1 MSERLRILVVDD
13 DEIDRMAVR
22 RALKD
27 AGVDAEVVETGV
39 GEHGRQIL
47 RTEPFDCA
55 LVDNLLPDVD
65 GLQLLR
71 ALNADGVTTPV
82 IMMTGQG
89 NEQLAVDLMK
99 AGAADY
105 LSKSRVS
112 LDHLARSVRNAVR
125 VHRAELAAAQA
136 AEELTEQ
143 TRVAQAL
150 HRIGSRLAEERDL
163 QRLVQL
169 VTDEATQ
176 LAGAAFGAF
185 FYNVLDDRG
194 ESYMLYTLSG
204 VPREAFVKFPMPHA
218 TAMFGPTFRGEG
230 IVRLDDVTRDPR
242 YGQSPPHYGIPAGH
256 LPVRSYLAVPVIS
269 RTGTVLGGLFFGHP
283 VAGVF
288 GEKDERLI
296 AGIASQAAVAI
307 DNARLYEALRRGEE
321 QYRFMAEAIPQIV
334 FTATADGTTDHFNQR
349 WIAYTGRT
357 LEESIRDGW
366 QPVVHP
372 DDLPRCVE
380 RWTAAVRTGEVYEIE
395 YRLRRRDG
403 AFRWHLGRA
412 EAMRGADGN
421 VLKWF
426 GTCTDIHDRK
436 IVESE
441 LQEKGERLE
450 AALGASGTGTFRW
463 DIRSGRLDFD
473 PSLTRLFGLRADQ
486 TRLTLHTALEII
498 HPDDRAAFVEQIN
511 RCVSTGADFDME
523 YRVVMPDGEIRWL
536 DDKGKTFNDP
546 GDGRP
551 LYMTG
556 ACVDITARKA
566 IDQALRR
573 SEFRFRQLADAMPQ
587 IVWTADADGNVEY
600 FNRRWSDYTGLSV
613 DGSLGQNWVQVL
625 HPDDHAESMKLWAHA
640 VRTGET
646 FQNEHRFRRADGA
659 YRWQLAR
666 GVPVR
671 DEDGRVARWFGT
683 CTDVDDYKRAE
694 QAIKESRDALEA
706 ANNAKDQFLAVLSHE
721 LRTPLMPVL
730 MTVQALQDDRCPTPA
745 ALADGLDVIRR
756 NVELEARLIDDLLD
770 LTRISK
776 GKLQLNFDAVDLHA
790 VIRSAIDICAVD
802 VMGKKLGTT
811 LDLTATRHHVRGDP
825 ARLQQVFWNLIKN
838 AVKFTPAGGHVTV
851 HTWDDPGGCI
861 KVRVTDTG
869 IGIEPGALSRIFD
882 AFEQANQHV
891 TRQFGGLGLGLAIS
905 KALIDLH
912 GGTLTAASPG
922 VGRGATFTI
931 ELRPSAAALEPA
943 AGDVAPRGVGVTVGG
958 AGGGAVSAAGGG
970 SGAAPIEHKPADI
983 RILLVDD
990 HHDTNRAMARLLQRL
1005 GYDVQ
1010 TADSVRSALEA
1021 AGANQFDLLIS
1032 DIGLPDGSG
1041 LELMR
1046 ELLQRHPIK
1055 GIALSGFGM
1064 EEDVKKS
1071 KEAGFYEHLT
1081 KPINFKRLETAI
1093 RDLTAAS

>member
-1 MSERLRILVVDD
+1 MSDRLRILVVDD

-27 AGVDAEVVETGV
+27 AGVDADVVETGA

-47 RTEPFDCA
+47 CAEPFDCA
-55 LVDNLLPDVD
+55 LVDNLLPDID
-65 GLQLLR
+65 GLRLLR
-71 ALNADGVTTPV
+71 ALAADGVTTPV

-125 VHRAELAAAQA
+125 VHRAELAAARA
-136 AEELTEQ
+136 AEELHEQ

-176 LAGAAFGAF
+176 LAGAEFGAF
-185 FYNVLDDRG
+185 FYNVLNDRG
-194 ESYMLYTLSG
+194 ESYILYTLSG
-204 VPREAFVKFPMPHA
+204 VPREHFEKFAMPRN
-218 TAMFGPTFRGEG
+218 TAIFAPTFSGEG
-230 IVRLDDVTRDPR
+230 IVRLDDVTQDPR
-242 YGQSPPHYGIPAGH
+242 YGKNDTYAGMPPRH

-269 RTGTVLGGLFFGHP
+269 RSGEVIGGLFFGHQ
-283 VAGVF
+283 VVGVF
-288 GEKDERLI
+288 NERDERLI

-321 QYRFMAEAIPQIV
+321 QYRFMAESIPQMV
-334 FTATADGTTDHFNQR
+334 FTATADGTTDHFNRR
-349 WIAYTGRT
+349 WTAYTGRT
-357 LEESIRDGW
+357 LAESIRDGW
-366 QPVVHP
+366 HGVLHP
-372 DDLPRCVE
+372 DDLQRCVA
-380 RWTAAVRTGEVYEIE
+380 RWSHAVATGELYEIE

-403 AFRWHLGRA
+403 AYRWHLGRA
-412 EAMRGADGN
+412 ESMRDAGGN
-421 VLKWF
+421 VIKWF

-436 IVESE
+436 IAESDLHE
-441 LQEKGERLE
+441 QRERLE
-450 AALGASGTGTFRW
+450 AALSASGTGTFRW
-463 DIRSGRLDFD
+463 DIRSGRLEFD
-473 PSLTRLFGLRADQ
+473 PSLTRLFGLGPDQ
-486 TRLTLHTALEII
+486 TLLTLQTAVRII
-498 HPDDRAAFVEQIN
+498 HPDDRAAFIEQIN
-511 RCVSTGADFDME
+511 RCVNTGVDFDME

-546 GDGRP
+546 ADGRP

-556 ACVDITARKA
+556 ACVDITSRKR

-600 FNRRWSDYTGLSV
+600 FNRRWTDYTGLGV
-613 DGSLGQNWVQVL
+613 DRSLGENWTAVL
-625 HPDDHAESMKLWAHA
+625 HPDDLEPSTKLWRHA

-646 FQNEHRFRRADGA
+646 FQNEHRFRHKDGT

-671 DEDGRVARWFGT
+671 DEDGRVTRWFGT

-730 MTVQALQDDRCPTPA
+730 MTVQALQDDRSPTPA
-745 ALADGLDVIRR
+745 ALADALDVIRR

-776 GKLQLNFDAVDLHA
+776 GKLQLNVDTVDLHA
-790 VIRSAIDICAVD
+790 VIRSAMDICSVD
-802 VMGKKLGTT
+802 VMGKRLGTT

-838 AVKFTPAGGHVTV
+838 AIKFTPAGGHVTV
-851 HTWDDPGGCI
+851 HTWDDPSGA
-861 KVRVTDTG
+861 VNARVTDTG
-869 IGIEPGALSRIFD
+869 IGIEPAALSRIFD
-882 AFEQANQHV
+882 AFEQADQSV

-905 KALIDLH
+905 KALVDLH
-912 GGTLTAASPG
+912 GGRLSASSPG
-922 VGRGATFTI
+922 VGRGSTFTL
-931 ELRPSAAALEPA
+931 EMRPSSAAATAPAHPGDGDAAPA
-943 AGDVAPRGVGVTVGG
+943 AV
-958 AGGGAVSAAGGG
+958 AAGL
-970 SGAAPIEHKPADI
+970 EQKPADI

-1021 AGANQFDLLIS
+1021 AGERKFDLLIS

-1093 RDLTAAS
+1093 RDLTTAT